1 MANKPVWS
9 VLQWRCLYYPQD
21 LQRKRVSGMYFIE
34 PISMLNILA
43 CDDFTLGQQSF
54 LHSMQIILLLHTS
67 LKFEAIVYSVSYDL
81 VVIF

>member
-1 MANKPVWS
+1 
-9 VLQWRCLYYPQD
+9 
-21 LQRKRVSGMYFIE
+21 MYFIE

-67 LKFEAIVYSVSYDL
+67 LKFEAIVYSVSYEL